1 VVYAA
6 SMTAPLS
13 YWDYLRLDDLL
24 SLQNGRGESGD
35 DINPD
40 ELHFIVVHQAFELW
54 FKLTLSELRLARNAL
69 AEEMVPERTIPYVVH
84 HLGRVNSILEL
95 CAKQFQVMETLAPQD
110 FLAFRNELVPSSG
123 FQSFQ
128 MRELEIVLGLKDTLR
143 VIAGVGHPLEV
154 IRRSAGESEVGKRVV
169 ARIERALDELSL
181 RDALHG
187 WLYRTPIQGSSPG
200 DPGDD
205 EAVAS
210 FVEEYLAAST
220 AREQAFAAHLVRI
233 GTIESDAAE
242 QRFSEAR
249 ERSRAFLT
257 AADLPEGSSDDD
269 RARMRRVRAALLFI
283 ESYRELPLL
292 AWPRL
297 LLDAVVELEEKLVL
311 FRTRHA
317 RMVERI
323 IGRRTGTGGS
333 AGVDYLDATTKY
345 RVFTELW
352 AVRTLLLPKAALPP
366 LRSKEA
372 YLFVAQE

>member
-1 VVYAA
+1 
-6 SMTAPLS
+6 MTAPLS

-24 SLQNGRGESGD
+24 ALQNGRGGRD
-35 DINPD
+35 DDLNPD

-69 AEEMVPERTIPYVVH
+69 SEPTVAERTIPYVVH
-84 HLGRVNSILEL
+84 HLGRVNAILEL
-95 CAKQFQVMETLAPQD
+95 CGKQFEVMETLAPQD

-128 MRELEIVLGLKDTLR
+128 MREVEILLGLQDTLR

-154 IRRSAGESEVGKRVV
+154 IRRSAGDSEVGRRVV
-169 ARIERALDELSL
+169 ARIEAALAETSL

-200 DPGDD
+200 DPDD
-205 EAVAS
+205 DAV
-210 FVEEYLAAST
+210 VERFAQDYLAASA
-220 AREQAFAAHLVRI
+220 AREKAFAEHLVRI
-233 GTIESDAAE
+233 GSIDSGAAE
-242 QRFSEAR
+242 ARFGEAR

-257 AADLPEGSSDDD
+257 AQDLPEGTSDED
-269 RARMRRVRAALLFI
+269 RRRMRRVRAALLFI

-352 AVRTLLLPKAALPP
+352 AVRTLLLPKSALPP
-366 LRSKEA
+366 LRSKES
-372 YLFVAQE
+372 YLFAAEE

>member
-1 VVYAA
+1 MA
-6 SMTAPLS
+6 TPLS

-24 SLQNGRGESGD
+24 SLQNGRGDAED
-35 DINPD
+35 LNPD

-54 FKLTLSELRLARNAL
+54 FKLTLSQLRLARNAL
-69 AEEMVPERTIPYVVH
+69 SEKTVAERTIPYVVH

-95 CAKQFQVMETLAPQD
+95 CGKQFEVMETLTPQD
-110 FLAFRNELVPSSG
+110 FLAFRNSLVPSSG

-128 MRELEIVLGLKDTLR
+128 MREIEILLGLKDTLR

-154 IRRSAGESEVGKRVV
+154 IRRSAGDSDVGRRVV
-169 ARIERALDELSL
+169 ARIDAALKEMSL
-181 RDALHG
+181 REALHG

-205 EAVAS
+205 AAVAQ
-210 FVEEYLAAST
+210 FVEDYLAASVV
-220 AREQAFAAHLVRI
+220 REEAFAAHLVRI
-233 GTIESDAAE
+233 GTIEKEAADR
-242 QRFSEAR
+242 RFGEAR

-257 AADLPEGSSDDD
+257 AADLPEGTSDED
-269 RARMRRVRAALLFI
+269 RRRMRRVRAALLFI

-297 LLDAVVELEEKLVL
+297 LLDSVVELEEKLVL

-323 IGRRTGTGGS
+323 IGRRPGTGGS

-352 AVRTLLLPKAALPP
+352 AVRSLLLPKSALPP
-366 LRSKEA
+366 LLNKES
-372 YLFVAQE
+372 YLFASQD